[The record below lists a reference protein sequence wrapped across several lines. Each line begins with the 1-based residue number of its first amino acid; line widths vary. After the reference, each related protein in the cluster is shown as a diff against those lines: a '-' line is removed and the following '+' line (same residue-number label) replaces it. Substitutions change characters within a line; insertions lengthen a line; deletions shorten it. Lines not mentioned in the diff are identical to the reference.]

1 MSYPSRVG
9 IDLTRPRHVGA
20 SGFASASL
28 MNRARVS
35 GRGNANTRRDA
46 GSGSNTLVK
55 TVSEPLASNRNGS
68 RSPAIT
74 APSRISAGTP
84 SAYRAVCH

>member
-1 MSYPSRVG
+1 
-9 IDLTRPRHVGA
+9 
-20 SGFASASL
+20 

-35 GRGNANTRRDA
+35 GRGNANIRRDA

-68 RSPAIT
+68 RSPAMT

-84 SAYRAVCH
+84 WAYRAVCHCTPVNGVPAGLASMTPHNRRSTYRR